1 MARAVGRGR
10 RIKGAEMNI
19 TAPAQA
25 QVEAHAPIFCTFFNS
40 FCLLSLHAEYLSSLY
55 GYYDKENNMYISAFG
70 IGPTILKSSLQY
82 LVQIVNSKHNN

>member
-1 MARAVGRGR
+1 MWRGLSAAAA

-40 FCLLSLHAEYLSSLY
+40 FASYLYMRSTFPHC
-55 GYYDKENNMYISAFG
+55 MAI
-70 IGPTILKSSLQY
+70 TIKSICTYPY
-82 LVQIVNSKHNN
+82 LVLDPPT

>member
-1 MARAVGRGR
+1 MWRGLSAAAA

-40 FCLLSLHAEYLSSLY
+40 FASYLYMRSTFPYYMAITINKIICTYPHLVLDYIEVSSL
-55 GYYDKENNMYISAFG
+55 
-70 IGPTILKSSLQY
+70 
-82 LVQIVNSKHNN
+82 